1 MADSTWPYYILYQKA
16 RKLPKTKRIIPKVTK
31 ASLKGL
37 PLAKLR
43 LLNFETNTDY
53 NERQGIQ

>member
-31 ASLKGL
+31 ASLKRL
-37 PLAKLR
+37 SLAKLR
-43 LLNFETNTDY
+43 LLNFETNTD
-53 NERQGIQ
+53 